1 MNRRNLTIAAAL
13 VVVIIAVAGVW
24 LYNAVLGDT
33 EAASGPIT
41 AVPLELS
48 APTSAPAA
56 TAAPAAAPTAE
67 APAAESATEA
77 PAADTPAAEAPA
89 TGELAR
95 FQIVQAESQA
105 SFTLDEVLN
114 GSPKTVVGTTDQ
126 VAGEIAVSPADLS
139 AAKIGP
145 ITINAR
151 TIATDDSR
159 RDRAI
164 RNFVLST
171 DSFEL
176 ITFTPTSI
184 TGLSGSGAPGT
195 PYSFQIAG
203 DLTIRDKTM
212 PVVFDATVQ
221 AESASRLNGSASTTI
236 NRGDFGLNIP
246 NVPMVANVSEQ
257 VQLSI
262 TFVAE
267 SA

>member
-1 MNRRNLTIAAAL
+1 MNRRNLTIAAAFM
-13 VVVIIAVAGVW
+13 VVIIAVAGVW
-24 LYNAVLGDT
+24 LYNAVLGET

-48 APTSAPAA
+48 APTAA
-56 TAAPAAAPTAE
+56 AE
-67 APAAESATEA
+67 APAAAAAPATSTTEA
-77 PAADTPAAEAPA
+77 PAAAAA
-89 TGELAR
+89 TGELTR

-105 SFTLDEVLN
+105 SFTLDELLN
-114 GSPKTVVGTTDQ
+114 GAPKTVVGTTDQ
-126 VAGEIAVSPADLS
+126 VAGEIAISPDDLS
-139 AAKIGP
+139 AAQIGT

-151 TIATDDSR
+151 TFATDSTR
-159 RDRAI
+159 RDQAI

-171 DSFEL
+171 DSYEL

-184 TGLSGSGAPGT
+184 SGLSGSGAPGT
-195 PYSFQIAG
+195 PYTFQIAG

-221 AESASRLNGSASTTI
+221 AENTSRLNGTATTTI
-236 NRGDFGLNIP
+236 NRSDFGLDIP
-246 NVPMVANVSEQ
+246 SVPMVANVSEQ
-257 VQLSI
+257 VQLNL